1 MNFRMTKVLRFWVD
15 VECERI
21 KKSNLRTTQNRP
33 NRKHPPSIRGGRR
46 CHAVPQLK
54 RRNCLE
60 SDPRNVDEAGRCR
73 AGGTG

>member
-21 KKSNLRTTQNRP
+21 KNQTSGRPRTDLIASILRRFEEAGDATRYLN
-33 NRKHPPSIRGGRR
+33 S
-46 CHAVPQLK
+46 K